1 MLFIIVPAVVFIV
14 AFLYCWIFGGEPG
27 FGIILGFL
35 LACAGIICV
44 LTAGLCFTSESN
56 MQIGQIDTYE
66 IHALVDNASYE
77 GHIAGN
83 VFLISSYVDE
93 ELEYRYMYK
102 VDGKGYAFGS
112 IDADQCYL
120 NTTSGT
126 PVLEV
131 RHQEYK
137 NDFLKW
143 AFGDPEASPEYI
155 FFLPEDAEIIDEF
168 KIDFK

>member
-1 MLFIIVPAVVFIV
+1 MLFIIVPAVAFIIV
-14 AFLYCWIFGGEPG
+14 FLYWWIFEDEPG
-27 FGIILGFL
+27 WGAILGIL
-35 LACAGIICV
+35 LACLGTIFV
-44 LTAGLCFTSESN
+44 LITSIGFTGESN
-56 MQIGQIDTYE
+56 MQVGQIDTYE

-83 VFLISSYVDE
+83 VFLISGYVDE

-112 IDADQCYL
+112 IEADQCYL
-120 NTTSGT
+120 NTTSDT

-137 NDFLKW
+137 NGFLRW
-143 AFGDPEASPEYI
+143 AFGDPGVSSEYI

>member
-14 AFLYCWIFGGEPG
+14 VFLYCWISEGEPG
-27 FGIILGFL
+27 WGTIFGFL
-35 LACAGIICV
+35 LACIGMICV
-44 LTAGLCFTSESN
+44 LATSLCFTNESN
-56 MQIGQIDTYE
+56 MQVGQIETYE

-77 GHIAGN
+77 GYIAGN

-120 NTTSGT
+120 NTTSDT

-137 NDFLKW
+137 NGFLRW
-143 AFGDPEASPEYI
+143 AFGDPGVSPEYI

>member
-14 AFLYCWIFGGEPG
+14 VFLYCWIFEGEFGPG
-27 FGIILGFL
+27 LGLGSVFACVGLLCTL
-35 LACAGIICV
+35 LAS
-44 LTAGLCFTSESN
+44 LFFTGETN
-56 MQIGQIDTYE
+56 MQVGQIDTYE

-83 VFLISSYVDE
+83 VFLISGYVDE

-120 NTTSGT
+120 NTTSDT

-137 NDFLKW
+137 NGFLRW
-143 AFGDPEASPEYI
+143 AFGDPGVPPEYI

>member
-1 MLFIIVPAVVFIV
+1 MLFIIVPAIVFIIML
-14 AFLYCWIFGGEPG
+14 LYWWIFEDEPG
-27 FGIILGFL
+27 FGFLLGLMGAILGALVVL
-35 LACAGIICV
+35 LSSLFFCG
-44 LTAGLCFTSESN
+44 ESN

-83 VFLISSYVDE
+83 VFLISGYVDE

-102 VDGKGYAFGS
+102 IDGKGYAFGS
-112 IDADQCYL
+112 IEADQCYL
-120 NTTSGT
+120 NTTSDT

-137 NDFLKW
+137 NGFLRW
-143 AFGDPEASPEYI
+143 AFGDPGVSPEYI